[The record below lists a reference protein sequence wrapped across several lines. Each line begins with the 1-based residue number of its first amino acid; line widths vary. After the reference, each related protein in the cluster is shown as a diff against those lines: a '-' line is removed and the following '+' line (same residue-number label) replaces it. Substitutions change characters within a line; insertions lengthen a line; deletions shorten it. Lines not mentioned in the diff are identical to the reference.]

1 MISLR
6 EFSYTTC
13 FAPTTPTVVTLIPFH
28 GNHWFWGGG
37 CVTDPWRQVQVGR
50 AVALQ
55 RLNVLVH
62 PLGRR
67 DDTCCLIKSLPG
79 SVDPLR
85 EQPICISIIEYEK
98 RKEKLTSTELES
110 CKNII

>member
-1 MISLR
+1 MGEHYEYIGKYRKIISLC

-62 PLGRR
+62 PLGGT
-67 DDTCCLIKSLPG
+67 DDTCCLVSCPTRL
-79 SVDPLR
+79 S
-85 EQPICISIIEYEK
+85 SIFHLYH
-98 RKEKLTSTELES
+98 L
-110 CKNII
+110 